1 MMKNKNVFNYLKQL
15 HADNAEYKEQMAE
28 LKKLP
33 HEYQVVYK
41 EIQNFLWEFTS
52 GDGMDMLQPMYG
64 LLDFFKE
71 GASNQVPVLD
81 LVGEDVGEFA
91 ETMLHEIQA
100 KTRINELKRKMN
112 ERVKKEINQNK

>member
-1 MMKNKNVFNYLKQL
+1 MKDKNVFNYFKQMN
-15 HADNAEYKEQMAE
+15 ADKAEYKEQMAE

-33 HEYQVVYK
+33 NEYQVVYK

-52 GDGMDMLQPMYG
+52 GSGMDMLEPMYE
-64 LLDFFKE
+64 LLAFFQE
-71 GASNQVPVLD
+71 GANNQVPILD

-91 ETMLHEIQA
+91 ENMLHEIQA

-112 ERVKKEINQNK
+112 ERVAKEINKEK

>member
-1 MMKNKNVFNYLKQL
+1 MKNKNVFNYLKQL

-41 EIQNFLWEFTS
+41 EIQNFLWEFTA

-71 GASNQVPVLD
+71 GAGNQVPVLD